1 MSTSHTNWRRPNKK
15 KGPNL
20 GPPFLIMT
28 RQGFEPWT
36 YWLRVGKDS
45 VSPVYRVLRCLP
57 TPIYR
62 GKSVQAVHS
71 FYEVIRILHRNCTG
85 GGGIARPIHQAETRK
100 GDSNTHVKLGVSTVK
115 NQILWQFDLVFQT
128 HPYFFV
134 DLYRFPR
141 GNLSP
146 VERDCQSRM
155 LDSRKILE
163 TEHYFLEDLSTITL
177 SHPRMKRPRGCFFRS

>member
-1 MSTSHTNWRRPNKK
+1 MKSGAHSHTKRVLR
-15 KGPNL
+15 L
-20 GPPFLIMT
+20 GTHISLMT

-85 GGGIARPIHQAETRK
+85 YGEISQSMSQAEIRK
-100 GDSNTHVKLGVSTVK
+100 GDSNTTVLLGVSKLK
-115 NQILWQFDLVFQT
+115 NQILWQFVLDFQT

-134 DLYRFPR
+134 DLYRFPG

-146 VERDCQSRM
+146 VERDCQSRL
-155 LDSRKILE
+155 LDSRKILG
-163 TEHYFLEDLSTITL
+163 TEHKFLDDLSTITL
-177 SHPRMKRPRGCFFRS
+177 SHPRMKRPLGRFLFR